1 MRHALLTLMII
12 AASAGGAMPA
22 MAGTQSARHRG
33 HQAHAVASASVHTV
47 RKGETAGKIAAA
59 NGLSLAQLA
68 ALNPG
73 RNLAKLSIGAK
84 LKTGKAAQ
92 PRIATRKVEPVAPS
106 EGGTAVL
113 AKGETL
119 YALAKAN
126 GVSLQDLMDANPGL
140 TPRRVRAGTRLRLPG
155 QAPAPG
161 ESPEQVAA
169 LPAIPGGEAAD
180 ETALAS
186 LPAIPGLAPVAREA
200 SLIPSGEPGADPLL
214 PFRPADPD
222 HLDLLWPVETRS
234 ISSYWGPR
242 TRTRVIRVKN
252 RRKKRVH
259 YRSRHKGIDL
269 PAPMHTDIYAALDG
283 VVVYSG
289 KARGYGNLVTIDH
302 GNGVSTV
309 YGHESVTLVHEGD
322 IVHRGEK
329 IAEVGRAGNATGP
342 HLHFELRVNGV
353 QQNPLPVLDDTEEV
367 PGDLAARNDS
377 QSGPSA
383 N

>member
-12 AASAGGAMPA
+12 AMPA
-22 MAGTQSARHRG
+22 MAGTHSARRHG
-33 HQAHAVASASVHTV
+33 GKAHTAASASVHTV
-47 RKGETAGKIAAA
+47 RKGETAGKVALA
-59 NGLSLAQLA
+59 NGLSLAQLQ

-73 RNLAKLSIGAK
+73 RNLAKLSVGAK
-84 LKTGKAAQ
+84 LNTGKAAQ
-92 PRIATRKVEPVAPS
+92 PRIASRKTEAEEPSA
-106 EGGTAVL
+106 GGTAVL

-126 GVSLQDLMDANPGL
+126 GVSLQDLLAANPSL
-140 TPRRVRAGTRLRLPG
+140 NPRRVRAGTELQLPG
-155 QAPAPG
+155 QSIARTTLKDEG
-161 ESPEQVAA
+161 SERVAA
-169 LPAIPGGEAAD
+169 LPAIPDD
-180 ETALAS
+180 ETASGLAG
-186 LPAIPGLAPVAREA
+186 LPAIPSTVAPVAREA

-252 RRKKRVH
+252 RRKKRIH
-259 YRSRHKGIDL
+259 YRGRHKGIDL

-283 VVVYSG
+283 VVVFSG
-289 KARGYGNLVTIDH
+289 KARGYGNLVTINH

-342 HLHFELRVNGV
+342 HLHFELRLNGV
-353 QQNPLPVLDDTEEV
+353 QQNPLPVLDDTEEI

>member
-1 MRHALLTLMII
+1 
-12 AASAGGAMPA
+12 
-22 MAGTQSARHRG
+22 
-33 HQAHAVASASVHTV
+33 
-47 RKGETAGKIAAA
+47 
-59 NGLSLAQLA
+59 
-68 ALNPG
+68 
-73 RNLAKLSIGAK
+73 
-84 LKTGKAAQ
+84 
-92 PRIATRKVEPVAPS
+92 
-106 EGGTAVL
+106 
-113 AKGETL
+113 
-119 YALAKAN
+119 
-126 GVSLQDLMDANPGL
+126 
-140 TPRRVRAGTRLRLPG
+140 
-155 QAPAPG
+155 
-161 ESPEQVAA
+161 
-169 LPAIPGGEAAD
+169 PAIPGGEADD